1 MNDAGRVEAI
11 LRSRASLRPEGPWQ
25 FRSPEAEG
33 GCGVTGFAST
43 IPVGGKHIYEPSIQM
58 RNRGNG
64 KGGGIAACGLV
75 AEDLGVS
82 QKVLD
87 EDYILQVALL
97 DPSAR
102 EEVEKECIEPFFQID
117 QGGLIPTVDDYRDVE
132 LLEVRP
138 PDVARYFVR
147 VKPGALERFA
157 EEKGLA
163 GLSDREVEDEFVS
176 QNSIRLNQR
185 FYASLGDKRAFVLS
199 HARNL
204 IIVKIVGYAEAAV
217 QYYHMPDMKA
227 HVWIA
232 HQRYPTKGRV
242 WHPGGAHPFIGMNE
256 ALVHNGDFANYHSVT
271 EYLAGRNIFPQFLT
285 DTEVSVLLFD
295 LWNRIYHYPVEYII
309 EALAPTTEM
318 DFDRLPAE
326 KQAIYRQIQAA
337 HIHASPDG
345 PWFFIIARSLAET
358 KQFQLLGITD
368 TAMLRP
374 QVFALQ
380 EGEVSIGL
388 ICSEKQAIDATL
400 ASLAADDP
408 RFTPVADMY
417 WNARGGSHTDGGAF
431 LLTVSPQAADSSSA
445 GVAAGANRSY
455 AVSPGGQTGAN
466 RSYAVSPGGQTGANR
481 SSEPPLAPAATPG
494 GSKQPVSPNGHS
506 RYALRVTD
514 KFGKVVA
521 TPPGQSH
528 CNLSLSPSSA
538 AVTRESGR
546 NDPVGNALRG
556 VPGAQEDSI
565 SPAAAERHGGR
576 SLQGNSPT
584 RPDASPGEP
593 QADAPASDVAAIA
606 AAIAAGYPK
615 AAFQLVQSWLAEPG
629 YDRFR
634 VLVQQWANRTAEKA
648 PALGIEALT
657 LGIDH
662 RYPTLDKK
670 RSSVLTILRQGLER
684 IFSRQP
690 LVDQH
695 AGGTHCRVTWDT
707 RHLLRAPQGAEEV
720 LLIDARRFAPEGPD
734 CDAVLAVKAFGLGWR
749 RLIHYN
755 TRGTRFHAAGFGPL
769 TDGLRIDCYDNP
781 GDYLGSGMD
790 GLEVRV
796 HGNAQDQLCQITKRG
811 KLVVYGDVGQ
821 TFLYGAK
828 GGEFYVLGNAA
839 GRPMINAV
847 GAPRVIING
856 TALDFLA
863 ESFMAGDPRTGGG
876 FAIVNGLKFDHQGR
890 LVPLETPYP
899 GSNLLSLASG
909 GAIYVRDPYRRLVD
923 EQLNGGAYRPLGAA
937 DWKLMG
943 PYLEENQRL
952 FDVQIERDLLTVDGV
967 VRSPFEVYRK
977 VMPRKD
983 AEAEAELEGMGE

>member
-1 MNDAGRVEAI
+1 M
-11 LRSRASLRPEGPWQ
+11 
-25 FRSPEAEG
+25 
-33 GCGVTGFAST
+33 
-43 IPVGGKHIYEPSIQM
+43 
-58 RNRGNG
+58 
-64 KGGGIAACGLV
+64 
-75 AEDLGVS
+75 
-82 QKVLD
+82 
-87 EDYILQVALL
+87 

-102 EEVEKECIEPFFQID
+102 EEAEKISIEPFFQID

-147 VKPGALERFA
+147 VKPGVLARFA

-163 GLSDREVEDEFVS
+163 GLAERDVEDEFVS
-176 QNSIRLNQR
+176 QNSIQLNKR
-185 FYASLGDKRAFVLS
+185 FYASLGERRAFVLS

-204 IIVKIVGYAEAAV
+204 IIVKIVGSAEAAV
-217 QYYHMPDMKA
+217 QYYHMPDMRA

-242 WHPGGAHPFIGMNE
+242 WHPGGAHPFIGLNE

-295 LWNRIYHYPVEYII
+295 LWNRIYGYPVEYII

-318 DFDRLPAE
+318 DFDQLPAQ

-358 KQFQLLGITD
+358 KEFQLLGITD

-431 LLTVSPQAADSSSA
+431 LLTVSPQAAN
-445 GVAAGANRSY
+445 AGATGSASAFGASGNSTGK
-455 AVSPGGQTGAN
+455 ASGTLAGNGQTNGKAN
-466 RSYAVSPGGQTGANR
+466 GKAN
-481 SSEPPLAPAATPG
+481 G
-494 GSKQPVSPNGHS
+494 KGH
-506 RYALRVTD
+506 YALRVTD
-514 KFGKVVA
+514 KFGKAVA

-528 CNLSLSPSSA
+528 CNLSVPPSQRTPHA
-538 AVTRESGR
+538 PREDVR
-546 NDPVGNALRG
+546 H
-556 VPGAQEDSI
+556 
-565 SPAAAERHGGR
+565 AERDEYGTPHAER
-576 SLQGNSPT
+576 DECNSGDLT
-584 RPDASPGEP
+584 AIG
-593 QADAPASDVAAIA
+593 AAIT
-606 AAIAAGYPK
+606 AGYPE

-634 VLVQQWANRTAEKA
+634 VLVQQWANCTAEKA
-648 PALGIEALT
+648 PALGIEVLT
-657 LGIDH
+657 LGIDR

-670 RSSVLTILRQGLER
+670 RSSVLTIVRQGLER

-690 LVDQH
+690 LLDQR

-707 RHLLRAPQGAEEV
+707 RGLLRAPQGEEEV

-749 RLIHYN
+749 RLVHYN
-755 TRGTRFHAAGFGPL
+755 TRGTRFHAAGFGPR

-790 GLEVRV
+790 GLEVHV

-811 KLVVYGDVGQ
+811 KLVVHGDVGQ
-821 TFLYGAK
+821 SFLYGAK

-863 ESFMAGDPRTGGG
+863 ESFMAGDPRMGGG
-876 FAIVNGLKFDHQGR
+876 FAVVNGLKFDHQGR

-909 GAIYVRDPYRRLVD
+909 GAIYVRDPHRRMVD
-923 EQLNGGAYRPLGAA
+923 EQLNGGAYRGLGAA
-937 DWKLMG
+937 DWKIIR

-967 VRSPFEVYRK
+967 VRPPPEVYRK